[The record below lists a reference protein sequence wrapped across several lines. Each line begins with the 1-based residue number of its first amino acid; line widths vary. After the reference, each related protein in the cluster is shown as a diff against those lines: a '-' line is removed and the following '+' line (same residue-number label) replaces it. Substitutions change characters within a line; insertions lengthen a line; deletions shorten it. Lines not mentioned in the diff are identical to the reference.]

1 MFWLMNIFSVT
12 QGISVYEPI
21 IIRLDFNSKRYPE
34 PRNFPV
40 YTCRQR
46 SWEIFIA
53 KIKMNTVYC
62 FCKQKF
68 NTDFAGT
75 QLQPRPSA
83 CDYCHF
89 PPVPVG
95 NYIANIKINTVSSF
109 CLQKFNNDSA
119 LLLPYRLAPERQL
132 RTFMY
137 HFPR

>member
-1 MFWLMNIFSVT
+1 MCYVLANEHILSN
-12 QGISVYEPI
+12 SVYEPI

-75 QLQPRPSA
+75 QFNRDPA
-83 CDYCHF
+83 
-89 PPVPVG
+89 PVTIVISPL
-95 NYIANIKINTVSSF
+95 YPWEII
-109 CLQKFNNDSA
+109 
-119 LLLPYRLAPERQL
+119 LL
-132 RTFMY
+132 T
-137 HFPR
+137 